1 MQVEKLQ
8 DDIVASHG
16 VGDAQDAQ
24 DDAVRA
30 LASGRNFFFCDD
42 IGRFYGARKSVF
54 PVGKVRRMICDCGSH
69 VHTGRAPLRPE
80 LAIDAEGR
88 CNRGRGDEGG

>member
-24 DDAVRA
+24 DNAVRA
-30 LASGRNFFFCDD
+30 LASGRNFFFCDA
-42 IGRFYGARKSVF
+42 RFEPEIHWFQVF
-54 PVGKVRRMICDCGSH
+54 TPLF
-69 VHTGRAPLRPE
+69 RAQVPAPR
-80 LAIDAEGR
+80 
-88 CNRGRGDEGG
+88 

>member
-8 DDIVASHG
+8 DDIVASHD

-30 LASGRNFFFCDD
+30 LASARNFFFCDVW
-42 IGRFYGARKSVF
+42 IEFLCFQMLAEIESIMYFLVFLIRKFMPLMFVLFQMILILF
-54 PVGKVRRMICDCGSH
+54 P
-69 VHTGRAPLRPE
+69 
-80 LAIDAEGR
+80 
-88 CNRGRGDEGG
+88 